1 MKFELGDMYKY
12 LLSHTF
18 PGLLVLM
25 EILLALEWFA
35 SKDVWVSLSKWN
47 VWVLIIIA
55 YAFSTLLGIIVDGI
69 HHLLFEDM
77 ELVKSKGL
85 KFKMRDVKTENLK
98 EKFEA
103 ISDKDKMEIYQS
115 LIMEDY
121 WYPYEAY
128 SNISIAMIPGLILLI
143 YWFIWR
149 LAIDT
154 YCGWCGLVISILV
167 YTFVFIAM
175 FVESRYTYKIIKDGE
190 KHLLK
195 LDDKQN

>member
-18 PGLLVLM
+18 PGLLVLI
-25 EILLALEWFA
+25 EILFGLKWFA
-35 SKDVWVSLSKWN
+35 KIDVWISLSKLN

-55 YAFSTLLGIIVDGI
+55 YALSTLLGIIVDGI
-69 HHLLFEDM
+69 HHLLYEDI
-77 ELVKSKGL
+77 ERVKSRPL

-103 ISDKDKMEIYQS
+103 ILDKDKMEIYQS

-128 SNISIAMIPGLILLI
+128 SNISIAMIPGFILLV

-149 LAIDT
+149 LEIST
-154 YCGWCGLVISILV
+154 YCGWGGFIISVLV
-167 YTFVFIAM
+167 YIFVFVAM
-175 FVESRYTYKIIKDGE
+175 FLEARYTYKIIKDGE
-190 KHLLK
+190 KHFFK
-195 LDDKQN
+195 LDKK